1 MNSIRQR
8 LFATLLGVG
17 LFPVLISLI
26 ANVTLTKSDALTAKH
41 QEQQSLS
48 AELGRGL
55 HGIMQSAI
63 ADLDSI
69 SSNPVLTDTSET
81 KESMDRKRE
90 EFRRLTRIY
99 TIFDS
104 ISLLKKNGFE
114 IESSKDNYS
123 GHDDQTKWFRAAVQG
138 EEQITLPQYSSGN
151 GRGEVT
157 VSVNV
162 YKPVKSVDKKVLSVV
177 RGEVSF
183 KRVWDLLEGIR
194 MGLNGFVVLA
204 DENGKLLF
212 HPQRDKVF
220 HDVSEV
226 FPIAHNSA
234 PSGEL
239 THNGTRYIYDITH
252 IPREQTLLGQSWNLI
267 AFLPYEEAVVI
278 AAQSANYQIVI
289 AALSVVVGSLLG
301 IFWGRRLTRH
311 ISHAAS
317 AAAKVAAGDLDTR
330 LPETGPSEMV
340 ALASSFNEMTRE
352 VKLHRDQLEDLV
364 HQRTHDLAAS
374 REDLAVTAAQLKA
387 AFGASRSA
395 ILLIRADG
403 QLLAASSL
411 FGPTFGFNID
421 AEVGSCRVSLKEDL
435 ASCFEQPE
443 FFTGVWERA
452 LAGSDEI
459 IDLELDLIRPAK
471 RIVNLYSAPVRHGEG
486 APVARIWNFR
496 DITERRGLEM
506 GLRQAQKMEAVGRL
520 AGGVAHDFNNLLQG
534 ILGNIALIEQDVGP
548 FASPAASERI
558 AMARHA
564 GQRAAQIVKQLLGF
578 SRLSHLKLTQCEVN
592 IVIHELH
599 NIIRSTFDPRTEIT
613 TDLQDDCWKLRA
625 DATQI
630 EQVVMNMVVNA
641 RDAMNGTGRI
651 NISSRNVYLGG
662 SQLIHMPEG
671 REGEYVRISVTD
683 NGSGMPPEVLSK
695 IFEPFFTT
703 KEQGKGT
710 GLGLATSFGIVQQH
724 GGWITCDSVVGTGT
738 TFHIFLPRCTDEE
751 PAETA
756 LPVVPDG
763 PVRGGAETILL
774 VDDEMVVRAV
784 AQGLLKKLGYNVITA
799 DDGEAALEV
808 LHRMDGGIHL
818 CLLDLTMPRLSGKDT
833 FTAMRRG
840 PARGVPVV
848 ICSGYLV
855 DLDGFAEE
863 TGARPDA
870 FVQKPYALDDL
881 ARCIRSVLDA
891 TPAPAVA
898 GLA

>member
-8 LFATLLGVG
+8 LFVTLLVVG
-17 LFPVLISLI
+17 MFPVLVSLI
-26 ANVTLTKSDALTAKH
+26 ANVTLTRRDALTAKH

-48 AELGRGL
+48 AELSRGL
-55 HGIMQSAI
+55 HGIMQSAVS
-63 ADLDSI
+63 DLNSI
-69 SSNPVLTDTSET
+69 SSNPVLMDTGETDEVM
-81 KESMDRKRE
+81 KRKQE

-99 TIFDS
+99 NIFES
-104 ISLLKKNGFE
+104 ISLIDKNGFE
-114 IESSKDNYS
+114 IESSEADYT
-123 GHDDQTKWFRAAVQG
+123 GRRDGTKWFRAAVKGTDQV
-138 EEQITLPQYSSGN
+138 TLPQYSTTADS
-151 GRGEVT
+151 RSAAI
-157 VSVNV
+157 SVNI
-162 YKPVKSVDKKVLSVV
+162 YKPVLTPDKKVLAVV
-177 RGEVSF
+177 RGEVRF
-183 KRVWDLLEGIR
+183 NRVWDLLNGVR
-194 MGLNGFVVLA
+194 MGLNGYVVLA
-204 DENGKLLF
+204 DEQGKLLF

-220 HDVSEV
+220 QPLSENL
-226 FPIAHNSA
+226 PLTHLSA
-234 PSGEL
+234 SSGEL
-239 THNGTRYIYDITH
+239 THEGTRYIYDITH
-252 IPREQTLLGQSWNLI
+252 LPQSQTMLGQSWYLI
-267 AFLPYEEAVVI
+267 ALLPHSEAAEI
-278 AAQSANYQIVI
+278 ASQSAMYQSIV
-289 AALSVVVGSLLG
+289 AFLSLILGSLFGL
-301 IFWGRRLTRH
+301 IWGRQLTRH
-311 ISHAAS
+311 ISHAAQ
-317 AAAKVAAGDLDTR
+317 AAAKVAAGDLDTT

-340 ALASSFNEMTRE
+340 ALATSFNEMTRE
-352 VKLHRDQLEDLV
+352 VKVHRDQLEDLV

-387 AFGASRSA
+387 AFGASRNA
-395 ILLIRADG
+395 ILLLRADG
-403 QLLAASSL
+403 QLLATNSL
-411 FGPTFGFNID
+411 FGATFGFDITSS
-421 AEVGSCRVSLKEDL
+421 VGTCRVLLKEDL
-435 ASCFEQPE
+435 ATCFSEPDI
-443 FFTGVWERA
+443 FTGVWERA
-452 LAGSDEI
+452 DSGSDEI
-459 IDLELDLIRPAK
+459 IDLELEVLRPAR
-471 RIVNLYSAPVRHGEG
+471 RIVNLYSAPVRRGDG
-486 APVARIWNFR
+486 PPVARIWNFR
-496 DITERRGLEM
+496 DITEQRGLEM

-548 FASPAASERI
+548 FATPASRERI
-558 AMARHA
+558 AMAHHA

-592 IVIHELH
+592 SVIHELH
-599 NIIRSTFDPRTEIT
+599 NIIRSTFDPRTEVS
-613 TDLQDDCWKLRA
+613 TDLQGDCWRLRA

-651 NISSRNVYLGG
+651 NISSRNVYLGET
-662 SQLIHMPEG
+662 QLITMPEG
-671 REGEYVRISVTD
+671 REGEFVRISVTD

-738 TFHIFLPRCTDEE
+738 TFHIFLPRCTEVE
-751 PAETA
+751 PVEVA
-756 LPVVPDG
+756 G
-763 PVRGGAETILL
+763 PVAPVGPVKGGGETILL

-799 DDGEAALEV
+799 DDGEAALEI

-863 TGARPDA
+863 TGSRPDA

-891 TPAPAVA
+891 TPVPAAV
-898 GLA
+898 

>member
-17 LFPVLISLI
+17 LFPVLIALI
-26 ANVTLTKSDALTAKH
+26 ANVTLTKRDALTAKH

-48 AELGRGL
+48 AELSRGL

-63 ADLDSI
+63 ADLNSI
-69 SSNPVLTDTSET
+69 SSNPVLTDVSET
-81 KESMDRKRE
+81 QESMDRKRE

-104 ISLLKKNGFE
+104 ISLLKTNGFE
-114 IESSKDNYS
+114 IESSNENYS
-123 GHDDQTKWFRAAVQG
+123 GHEDGTKWFQAAVEG
-138 EEQITLPQYSSGN
+138 EEQVTLPQYSSGE
-151 GRGEVT
+151 GRQGVT
-157 VSVNV
+157 ISINV

-177 RGEVSF
+177 RGEVRF
-183 KRVWDLLEGIR
+183 KRVWDLLDGIR
-194 MGLNGFVVLA
+194 MGSNGFVVLA
-204 DENGKLLF
+204 DENGKLIF

-220 HDVSEV
+220 QNISET
-226 FPIAHNSA
+226 FPITQYSE

-239 THNGTRYIYDITH
+239 TLDGTRYIYDITH
-252 IPREQTLLGQSWNLI
+252 IPRERTLLGQSWYLV
-267 AFLPYEEAVVI
+267 ALLPYNEAVLI
-278 AAQSANYQIVI
+278 AAQSAYYQTII
-289 AALSVVVGSLLG
+289 AALSVMVGSFLG
-301 IFWGRRLTRH
+301 IFWGRRLTHH

-317 AAAKVAAGDLDTR
+317 AAAKVAAGDLETR

-352 VKLHRDQLEDLV
+352 VKVHRDQLENLV

-395 ILLIRADG
+395 ILLLRADG
-403 QLLAASSL
+403 QLLAANAL
-411 FGPTFGFNID
+411 FGASFGFDIN
-421 AEVGSCRVSLKEDL
+421 AEIGTCRSSLKEDL
-435 ASCFEQPE
+435 ANCFAEPDI
-443 FFTGVWERA
+443 FTGVWERA
-452 LAGSDEI
+452 EAGSDEI
-459 IDLELDLIRPAK
+459 IDLELELVRPAK
-471 RIVNLYSAPVRHGEG
+471 RIVNLYSAPVRRGTGH
-486 APVARIWNFR
+486 PVARIWNFR
-496 DITERRGLEM
+496 DITEKRGLEM

-578 SRLSHLKLTQCEVN
+578 SRLSHLKLSQCEVN
-592 IVIHELH
+592 TVIRELH
-599 NIIRSTFDPRTEIT
+599 NIIRSTFDPRTEIS
-613 TDLQDDCWKLRA
+613 TDLQDDCWRLRA

-651 NISSRNVYLGG
+651 NISSRNVYLCET
-662 SQLIHMPEG
+662 QLLQMPEG
-671 REGEYVRISVTD
+671 REGEFVRISVTD

-738 TFHIFLPRCTDEE
+738 TFHIFLPRCTEAE
-751 PAETA
+751 PAEAA
-756 LPVVPDG
+756 LPDVPAG
-763 PVRGGAETILL
+763 PVRGGGETILL

-784 AQGLLKKLGYNVITA
+784 AQGLLKKLGYTVVTA
-799 DDGEAALEV
+799 DDGEAALEI

-833 FTAMRRG
+833 FTAMRKG

-863 TGARPDA
+863 TGSRPDA

-891 TPAPAVA
+891 TPVPAVA
-898 GLA
+898 